1 MAKARG
7 IRVKCQ
13 GSFSALG
20 YFVPLDVQC
29 RGMFSAVGCL
39 MMWDV

>member
-13 GSFSALG
+13 GSFNALG
-20 YFVPLDVQC
+20 HFVPWDVQC